1 MLPPHLFAN
10 GLSIAEQKM
19 DPQPKRS
26 SRTAGVV
33 IVVLLILMGAG
44 VAAYFLYKK
53 RRALNI
59 PQEAT
64 FENTLYFDSHR
75 SPGISDTKDLMGN
88 IEQNEHA
95 VI

>member
-1 MLPPHLFAN
+1 
-10 GLSIAEQKM
+10 M
-19 DPQPKRS
+19 DPQQPKGS
-26 SRTAGVV
+26 SRAAGVV

-53 RRALNI
+53 RRVLHI

-64 FENTLYFDSHR
+64 FENTLYFDSHQ
-75 SPGISDTKDLMGN
+75 SPGTSDTKDLMGN